1 MGIVKGSYDLIH
13 ERGIP
18 LSPRTLIKVGVLA
31 VVLVIVFF
39 VPFYPFSVGGDFQLL
54 PVNQLGIRAQVTSD
68 IKEVFVEEGDWV
80 KEGDPLVMLLGRDQM
95 RRQESLKASLDEAHS
110 RLKLLEKGPKPEEV
124 ARAEQAAR
132 TAETAYQYST
142 READRA
148 EKMYADKAISEQ
160 DYQAALQRR
169 DVDREELALAKKNLS
184 LVKSGAREEE
194 IEAVKAEIRRL
205 EVDLAHADEDVKLTT
220 LVSPIEGRIITP
232 GLKEK
237 IGQRLAEGD
246 LFAVIENARTI
257 IAEIKVPEEDIGAV
271 AVGASVK
278 FKLWA
283 YPAEVLKG
291 KVVAIAPVAFEQSRG
306 RVEQR
311 TLSEREMLYE
321 TQGTFREQGKVV
333 RVLSELSNE
342 HGRLKTDMTGYA
354 KIQSGN
360 RTLAGAF
367 LGWIER
373 FFRVEVWSWIP

>member
-1 MGIVKGSYDLIH
+1 
-13 ERGIP
+13 
-18 LSPRTLIKVGVLA
+18 
-31 VVLVIVFF
+31 
-39 VPFYPFSVGGDFQLL
+39 
-54 PVNQLGIRAQVTSD
+54 
-68 IKEVFVEEGDWV
+68 
-80 KEGDPLVMLLGRDQM
+80 
-95 RRQESLKASLDEAHS
+95 
-110 RLKLLEKGPKPEEV
+110 
-124 ARAEQAAR
+124 
-132 TAETAYQYST
+132 
-142 READRA
+142 
-148 EKMYADKAISEQ
+148 
-160 DYQAALQRR
+160 
-169 DVDREELALAKKNLS
+169 
-184 LVKSGAREEE
+184 
-194 IEAVKAEIRRL
+194 
-205 EVDLAHADEDVKLTT
+205 
-220 LVSPIEGRIITP
+220 
-232 GLKEK
+232 
-237 IGQRLAEGD
+237 
-246 LFAVIENARTI
+246 I

>member
-257 IAEIKVPEEDIGAV
+257 IAEIKVPEE
-271 AVGASVK
+271 
-278 FKLWA
+278 
-283 YPAEVLKG
+283 
-291 KVVAIAPVAFEQSRG
+291 
-306 RVEQR
+306 
-311 TLSEREMLYE
+311 
-321 TQGTFREQGKVV
+321 
-333 RVLSELSNE
+333 
-342 HGRLKTDMTGYA
+342 
-354 KIQSGN
+354 
-360 RTLAGAF
+360 
-367 LGWIER
+367 
-373 FFRVEVWSWIP
+373 